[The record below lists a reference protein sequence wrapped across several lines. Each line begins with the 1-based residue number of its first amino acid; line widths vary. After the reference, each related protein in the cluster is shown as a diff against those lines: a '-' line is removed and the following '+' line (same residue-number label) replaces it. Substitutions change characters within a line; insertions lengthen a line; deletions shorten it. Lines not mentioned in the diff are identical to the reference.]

1 MPELSPVRSKVEA
14 EVFCSQVPGEAVATS
29 HAHPSTGL
37 LRAGVGEPEMNE
49 LHDQMEGDLRL
60 RRLSENTSVN
70 YLGCVTRFET
80 WHGRA
85 AGELGRAEVLA
96 FLTWLVREQGV
107 SPSTQG
113 GYQAAL
119 CFLYRF
125 TLDRPEVV
133 AGIPWPRP
141 RTRLPAVLTRS
152 EIEAIFAATALPKH
166 RAAFLAGYAAG
177 LRVSEVVHLKI
188 GDIDSGRGVLH
199 VRGGKGGRDREA
211 LLPPI
216 LVSELRAYRLQG
228 GSQGPYLFPNR
239 TREGQPMGRGALTAA
254 FRRAV
259 ERAGIQRPMV
269 SFRSL
274 RVTFA
279 THMLEDGVAL
289 PVIQQLMGHSSMRTT
304 ARYLRV
310 TSPMLMGARS
320 PAEAL
325 TLRPPKTSRSAAG
338 SGG

>member
-1 MPELSPVRSKVEA
+1 M
-14 EVFCSQVPGEAVATS
+14 AVLGVGRVVTS
-29 HAHPSTGL
+29 HARPTTGL
-37 LRAGVGEPEMNE
+37 TWAGVGEPEMDE

-70 YLGCVTRFET
+70 YLGCVTRFEA
-80 WHGRA
+80 WHGRS

-96 FLTWLVREQGV
+96 FLAWLVRERGV
-107 SPSTQG
+107 SASTQA
-113 GYQAAL
+113 GYLAAL
-119 CFLYRF
+119 CFLYRV

-133 AGIPWPRP
+133 AGIPWPRSGS
-141 RTRLPAVLTRS
+141 RLPAVLTRS

-188 GDIDSGRGVLH
+188 GDIDSDRGVLH
-199 VRGGKGGRDREA
+199 VRAGKGNRDREA
-211 LLPPI
+211 LLPPV

-228 GSQGPYLFPNR
+228 GPDGPYLFPNR
-239 TREGQPMGRGALTAA
+239 SRQGQPMGRGSLTAA

-259 ERAGIQRPMV
+259 DRAGIQRPLV

-274 RVTFA
+274 RIAFA

-310 TSPMLMGARS
+310 TSPMLLGARS

-325 TLRPPKTSRSAAG
+325 RLRPPKTSRSVVA